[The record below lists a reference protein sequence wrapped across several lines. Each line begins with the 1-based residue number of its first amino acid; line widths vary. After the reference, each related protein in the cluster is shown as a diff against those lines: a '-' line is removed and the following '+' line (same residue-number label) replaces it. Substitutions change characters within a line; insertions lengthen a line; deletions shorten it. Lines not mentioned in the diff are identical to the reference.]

1 MAYLLITPS
10 ACIRL
15 IMSRVSFI
23 PTQLNTTK
31 KQATITIVRDR
42 HLPRVRR
49 FGCFQEALGS
59 SSLLLSFWSIHRPRI
74 YLYLPEGNS
83 METFLQDLKYAIRML
98 VKKPG
103 FTLVAVLSLTL
114 GIGANTT
121 IFTLAKAVF
130 LQTVSAKD
138 PGNILVVFSSAT
150 SRSGP
155 PQQFLPM
162 SYLNARDL
170 RDHND
175 VFSASSMGVFTGSN
189 ITISGKTVNVFCEFV
204 NCTFFYV

>member
-1 MAYLLITPS
+1 MA
-10 ACIRL
+10 
-15 IMSRVSFI
+15 
-23 PTQLNTTK
+23 
-31 KQATITIVRDR
+31 
-42 HLPRVRR
+42 
-49 FGCFQEALGS
+49 
-59 SSLLLSFWSIHRPRI
+59 
-74 YLYLPEGNS
+74 
-83 METFLQDLKYAIRML
+83 TFLQDLKYAVRML

-103 FTLVAVLSLTL
+103 FTLVAALSLTL

-175 VFSASSMGVFTGSN
+175 VFSASSLGVFTGTN
-189 ITISGKTVNVFCEFV
+189 ITVSGKTVNVFCELV
-204 NCTFFYV
+204 NGNFFDVLGVQPALGRWFLPDEDGAPGAHPVVVLSQDRKSVV